1 MIRTR
6 RRLCTV
12 LRYDPTRCLRCE
24 FGKSGIVLSAYFV
37 DKVLS
42 GLEVGTIMI
51 HPVMYLLNCCW
62 AVELYEPDAGYARCA
77 DLNIMRG
84 RAPVGE
90 YV

>member
-1 MIRTR
+1 
-6 RRLCTV
+6 
-12 LRYDPTRCLRCE
+12 
-24 FGKSGIVLSAYFV
+24 
-37 DKVLS
+37 
-42 GLEVGTIMI
+42 MI

-62 AVELYEPDAGYARCA
+62 AVELYEPDAGYTRCA

>member
-1 MIRTR
+1 MIQTR
-6 RRLCTV
+6 IRLCTV
-12 LRYDPTRCLRCE
+12 LGYDSTRCSKFE
-24 FGKSGIVLSAYFV
+24 FWKSGIVLSAYFV

-42 GLEVGTIMI
+42 GLDVGTIMI

-62 AVELYEPDAGYARCA
+62 AVELYESDAGYAHCA
-77 DLNIMRG
+77 DLNIVRG